1 MGGQEVLW
9 RVQGSH
15 KDEEPEKVPHT
26 AEVERPSSG
35 ADVTEFRRRCGRVP
49 RRCGR
54 PFRRIAASCAC
65 AAVHRTRKRNIG
77 GAGADET
84 RHCGTLRRAG
94 ADFRWLATDLGCALS
109 AWADG

>member
-1 MGGQEVLW
+1 M
-9 RVQGSH
+9 QGSH

-26 AEVERPSSG
+26 AEVKRPSSG
-35 ADVTEFRRRCGRVP
+35 ADVTESHADVG
-49 RRCGR
+49 G
-54 PFRRIAASCAC
+54 PFAASCAC

-77 GAGADET
+77 GGGADET

-109 AWADG
+109 AWADGLDRWH